1 MLFLHD
7 LNTRYKV
14 LGIASVYLF
23 DLIEVR
29 ELGERSK
36 LGQKITTA
44 LLIDFKNGKSRIMSP
59 ELERILKETWVLKID
74 KKKKE
79 RSMSDEKLE
88 EKRVMVSL
96 IKQQPNHSFWLGDIE
111 TAVMKYTEGVKLC
124 LSISNPVNS
133 HAKSL

>member
-88 EKRVMVSL
+88 EKRIMVSL
-96 IKQQPNHSFWLGDIE
+96 IKQQPNLAILE
-111 TAVMKYTEGVKLC
+111 EARK
-124 LSISNPVNS
+124 NS
-133 HAKSL
+133 QTMNR